1 MAIMSVRSPLERE
14 DLGVVTTHEHVL
26 LDLTAFYQSLPV
38 KGIEDPSTQKVEMW
52 NLGILSRDC
61 YALKDNLLLTD
72 EEIAIKELTFYKN
85 AGGNTVVDASLPGIG
100 RNPEGLVRISKAT
113 GLNIIMGT
121 GFYVGETHPGALDNM
136 TDEEIGDLMVKELNE
151 GINGVCAGYIGEIG
165 ISEIFDDKER
175 RVLRAAAIAHKKT
188 GAAINVHINPWTTNG
203 IEAADILLDAGV
215 NPESICISHV
225 DVENREDYIYTLLKK
240 GVYVEFDNF
249 GKEYYIRREV
259 RNSGYGNFVHDT
271 DRVTLLKKLV
281 DDGYLKQILLTC
293 DLCLKNLL
301 HTYGGWGYD
310 HVLTNIVP
318 MMEDEGITNEQ
329 IKTMLVGN
337 PADWL
342 CGKEQTK
349 C

>member
-1 MAIMSVRSPLERE
+1 MKVNSVCGELSRQQ
-14 DLGVVTTHEHVL
+14 LGTVTTHEHVL
-26 LDLTAFYQSLPV
+26 LDLTAFYQALPV
-38 KGIEDPSTQKVEMW
+38 PGIEDPATQKVEMW

-61 YALKDNLLLTD
+61 YALKDNLLLTN
-72 EEIAIKELTFYKN
+72 EQEQEKELAFFRN

-100 RNPEGLVRISKAT
+100 RDPEALRRIARNT

-121 GFYVGETHPGALDNM
+121 GFYVGETHPAELAAM
-136 TDEEIGDLMVKELNE
+136 TDRQVADLMVKELTE
-151 GINGVCAGYIGEIG
+151 GVEGTDIRAGYIGEIG

-175 RVLRAAAIAHKKT
+175 KVLRAAALAQKDT
-188 GAAINVHINPWTTNG
+188 GVAINVHINPWTVNG
-203 IEAADILLDAGV
+203 LEAADILLDAGV
-215 NPESICISHV
+215 SPDKICISHI
-225 DVENREDYIYTLLKK
+225 DVENRLEYIYALLRK

-259 RNSGYGNFVHDT
+259 RNSGYGLFVHDT
-271 DRVTLLKKLV
+271 ERVALLKKMI
-281 DDGYLKQILLTC
+281 DDGYLRQILLSC
-293 DLCLKNLL
+293 DVCLKNLL

-329 IKTMLVGN
+329 IHTLLVEN

-342 CGKEQTK
+342 IGKEK
-349 C
+349 

>member
-1 MAIMSVRSPLERE
+1 MNIKSVCKTLSRE
-14 DLGVVTTHEHVL
+14 ELGVTTTHEHVL
-26 LDLTAFYQSLPV
+26 LDLTAFFQKLPV
-38 KGIEDPSTQKVEMW
+38 DGVDDPSNQPVEMW

-61 YALKDNLLLTD
+61 YALKDNLLLD
-72 EEIAIKELTFYKN
+72 NEEIAVKELNFFKK

-100 RNPEGLVRISKAT
+100 RDPEALVRISKAT

-121 GFYVGETHPGALDNM
+121 GFYVGETHPESLAKMSDPEVA
-136 TDEEIGDLMVKELNE
+136 DIMVKELTE

-175 RVLRAAAIAHKKT
+175 KVLRAAAIAHKKT
-188 GAAINVHINPWTTNG
+188 GAAINVHINPWTVNG

-215 NPESICISHV
+215 KPEKICISHI
-225 DVENREDYIYTLLKK
+225 DVENRVEYIYELLKK

-259 RNSGYGNFVHDT
+259 RNSGYGLFVHDT
-271 DRVTLLKKLV
+271 QRVSLLKKMI
-281 DDGYLKQILLTC
+281 DDGYLKQILLSC
-293 DLCLKNLL
+293 DVCLKNLL

-318 MMEDEGITNEQ
+318 MMEDEGIKSDD
-329 IKTMLVGN
+329 IKTMLVDN

-342 CGKEQTK
+342 CGKE
-349 C
+349 

>member
-1 MAIMSVRSPLERE
+1 MKIKTVCGEIE
-14 DLGVVTTHEHVL
+14 KKELGIVAPHEHVL
-26 LDLTAFYQSLPV
+26 LDLTAFYQELPV
-38 KGIEDPSTQKVEMW
+38 PGIEDPATQKVEMW

-61 YALKDNLLLTD
+61 YALKDNLVLD
-72 EEIAIKELTFYKN
+72 SEELAIKELIFYKN

-100 RNPEGLVRISKAT
+100 RNPEGLKRISEAT

-121 GFYVGETHPGALDNM
+121 GFYVGETHPEELSKM
-136 TDEEIGDLMVKELNE
+136 TEEEIGQLMINELKDGVN
-151 GINGVCAGYIGEIG
+151 GICAGYIGEIG

-175 RVLRAAAIAHKKT
+175 RILRAAAVAHKKT
-188 GAAINVHINPWTTNG
+188 GAAINVHINPWTVNG

-215 NPESICISHV
+215 KPEKICISHI
-225 DVENREDYIYTLLKK
+225 DVENREEYILELLKK

-271 DRVTLLKKLV
+271 QRVTLVKKLI
-281 DDGYLKQILLTC
+281 DMGYLDRILLTC

-329 IKTMLVGN
+329 IKTMLVDN
-337 PADWL
+337 PAKWL
-342 CGKEQTK
+342 C
-349 C
+349 